1 MLNFFDTASRATTH
15 SHSRARAHICVHTLT
30 QTRRSI
36 APPARSVHV
45 PRDASSV
52 SRASNDADAPTSG
65 PACFPFTRIADHAT
79 VKAALLIAA
88 VDPFG
93 VGSCLVYGKRGT
105 AKSILCRSLRSFMPR
120 AADED
125 ADDDARPAAPAPFIH
140 VPLGAT
146 DDRVLGSIDLDASI
160 ASGVARYQ
168 PGLIA
173 QSHLGVLYLDD
184 VNLMDDYTLGTT
196 LAAVS
201 EGVVRVER
209 EGLSITSPCQCFTL
223 AAFNPA
229 EGDLREHVVDR
240 FAMVVCTDDVDDAL
254 RDAAGRVRAVDAAMA
269 WQDDWRQVM
278 RECMQEERE
287 LREHV
292 AIARTTFL
300 PHVHVEETHVR
311 RLVALCRDCGVLG
324 HRADIFAV
332 KIARASAALR
342 HSLQITQEDINV
354 AASLAIFPRATREPP
369 SDALEPPPPPPPP
382 LRATTTQQ
390 DAEPPRDS
398 DDESDEDTKDQD
410 EDTGALEPEIEEPDE
425 SQLDTQA
432 LMDVFQ
438 KAMLRKFS
446 QRKAQG
452 GAAGRTR
459 RQAAYNLQR
468 GRYVKPMFPKAGQIK
483 SGRIAI
489 DATLRA
495 AAPYQMQRRRRRAT
509 LRAAEPSS
517 RRVFITKDDVRL
529 KRLSRRSS
537 SLTIFVVD
545 ASGSMALNRMSVA
558 KAAVFKLLADSYTKR
573 DQVALIE
580 MAGDD
585 AKVVLPPTKSHL
597 LASRRLAVMPC
608 GGGTPLAHGIS
619 LAARVAA
626 RAKRVGAASAKI
638 GAVRVVLLTDARPTR
653 SLTWSE
659 NPRSRIESIEN
670 APTRTALREEC
681 LDIALKFNA
690 SRVASNALVVDTDS
704 MFVAD
709 RFARALA
716 DRMGATY
723 YALPKLDDRQ
733 FAEFISRSSSL

>member
-1 MLNFFDTASRATTH
+1 MHNSFDTSRATTH
-15 SHSRARAHICVHTLT
+15 SRPRVRVHTLT
-30 QTRRSI
+30 HTRRSI
-36 APPARSVHV
+36 APPTRSVHV

-52 SRASNDADAPTSG
+52 SRATNDADAPTSG
-65 PACFPFTRIADHAT
+65 PCFPFSRIADHAT

-184 VNLMDDYTLGTT
+184 VNLLDDYALGTT

-223 AAFNPA
+223 AAFNPE

-254 RDAAGRVRAVDAAMA
+254 RDAAGRVQAVDAAMA

-278 RECMQEERE
+278 RECMKEERE

-300 PHVHVEETHVR
+300 PHVRVEETHVR

-324 HRADIFAV
+324 HRADIFAA

-369 SDALEPPPPPPPP
+369 SDALEPPPPPTR
-382 LRATTTQQ
+382 RATMTQQ

-398 DDESDEDTKDQD
+398 DDETDESDEDNKEQD
-410 EDTGALEPEIEEPDE
+410 EDTGTLEPEIEEPDE

-446 QRKAQG
+446 ERKAQG

-495 AAPYQMQRRRRRAT
+495 AAPYQMQRRRRRVT
-509 LRAAEPSS
+509 LRAPEPEP

-597 LASRRLAVMPC
+597 LASRRLTVMPC

-638 GAVRVVLLTDARPTR
+638 NAVRVVLLTDARPTR